1 MKLKILIIRLILSQF
16 RIFHL
21 PLSKELLLGKL
32 VLIYIEIII
41 QKIVKKN
48 KKKMINNLKTTQNPT
63 SRCLVSAASNTPWIF
78 TTNVKFSLSRNPQML
93 QGRHKLSSK
102 NANIEA
108 APSPPI
114 SYVTVTYAQKPHPA
128 KIQKKRQKM
137 IKKDISSGRINSIF
151 GTDAGNH
158 SVGSISSLSISLIV
172 ITLLKRKLS

>member
-1 MKLKILIIRLILSQF
+1 MMNWNINKRRLVWRKLRWRISRNREPDNGERWRVKILITQIQTDLMKLKILIIRLILSQF

-78 TTNVKFSLSRNPQML
+78 TTNVKFSLSRNP
-93 QGRHKLSSK
+93 
-102 NANIEA
+102 
-108 APSPPI
+108 
-114 SYVTVTYAQKPHPA
+114 
-128 KIQKKRQKM
+128 
-137 IKKDISSGRINSIF
+137 
-151 GTDAGNH
+151 
-158 SVGSISSLSISLIV
+158 
-172 ITLLKRKLS
+172 